1 MADYAHEWTDKQ
13 LEGLEKR
20 VAAVYRQ
27 AAEEMR
33 EKLERWYADFKRLD
47 EKKASLVKEGTLG
60 KEEYLAWR
68 KVKMVESG
76 RLKALVDTLTEDFVN
91 TDKIAMQI
99 VRGDLTD
106 VYALNANYAAYKI
119 EQNTGLDL
127 SWTLYDHSAVERMIR
142 EEPDVLPLPSVNIPM
157 DEQWNRKH
165 LNNAITQGI
174 LQGESIPHIADRL
187 QRIIGMDRTA
197 AVRSARTATTAA
209 ECAGRQDTY
218 QRAKNMGIQL
228 KKQWL
233 STLDEKTRHA
243 HRMLDGQTVDVE
255 ESFQVDGY
263 KLKCPGDPSAPG
275 YLIYNCRCTMISVD
289 KFHDQNAPRAAK
301 LGEVSYEEWKAGK
314 EIEATNKWQ
323 TITDYSQN
331 SGMVKENILSTPIK
345 SSESHYKKLLE
356 DLEAT
361 SKTVKLDYNPVKTR
375 TKNISDDEIISALAG
390 GDQTRGSCASLA
402 LAYIGQKQ
410 GWDVLDFRDGE
421 SRYFFCRSRNLLEL
435 SNADGITALHYG
447 DVVGK
452 TSCTLANN
460 FLKKCEIGKEYYLG
474 VGRHAAIVRK
484 NESGILQYLELQS
497 AINSGWTN
505 FNKNPKY
512 TLTNRFGCSSTSGH
526 GEYLD
531 FMINITDSNFGT
543 DDFKSLLGYLNT
555 AENEQRKGRYGTIK

>member
-13 LEGLEKR
+13 LEELEKR

-33 EKLERWYADFKRLD
+33 KKLERWYADFKRLD
-47 EKKASLVKEGTLG
+47 EKKAALVKEGTLD
-60 KEEYLAWR
+60 KAEYLAWR
-68 KVKMVESG
+68 KGKMVESG
-76 RLKALVDTLTEDFVN
+76 RLKALVDTLVKDFVN
-91 TDKIAMQI
+91 SDKIAMQI

-119 EQNTGLDL
+119 EQDTGLGL
-127 SWTLYDHSAVERMIR
+127 SWTLYDHSTVERMIR
-142 EEPDVLPLPSVNIPM
+142 EKPDVLPLPSVNIPL

-187 QRIIGMDRTA
+187 QLILGMDRTA
-197 AVRSARTATTAA
+197 AIRSARTATTAA

-233 STLDEKTRHA
+233 STLDGKTRHA

-289 KFHDQNAPRAAK
+289 KFQDQNAPRAAK
-301 LGEVSYEEWKAGK
+301 LGAVSYDEWKAGK
-314 EIEATNKWQ
+314 EIEAANKWQ

-345 SSESHYKKLLE
+345 SGESHYKKLLE

-375 TKNISDDEIISALAG
+375 TKNITDDEIISALAG
-390 GDQTRGSCASLA
+390 GDQTRGSCASVA
-402 LAYIGQKQ
+402 LAYVGQKQ

-421 SRYFFCRSRNLLEL
+421 SRNFFCKSRNLLEL
-435 SNADGITALHYG
+435 SKADGITALHYG

-484 NESGILQYLELQS
+484 NESGVLQYLELQS
-497 AINSGWTN
+497 AVNSGWTN

-555 AENEQRKGRYGTIK
+555 VENEQRKGQYGTIK

>member
-1 MADYAHEWTDKQ
+1 MADYAHELTDKQ
-13 LEGLEKR
+13 LEELEKR
-20 VAAVYRQ
+20 VAEVYRQ
-27 AAEEMR
+27 ASEEMKQ
-33 EKLERWYADFKRLD
+33 KLEKWYKDFERLD
-47 EKKASLVKEGTLG
+47 KQKAALVEAGKLEKA
-60 KEEYLAWR
+60 EYLAWR
-68 KVKMVESG
+68 KGKMADSG
-76 RLKALVDTLTEDFVN
+76 RLKALVDTLTKDFVN
-91 TDKIAMQI
+91 SDKIAMQI

-119 EQNTGLDL
+119 EQDAGVDL
-127 SWTLYDHSAVERMIR
+127 SWTLYDHSTVERMIR
-142 EEPDVLPLPSVNIPM
+142 EEPDVLPLPSVDIPV

-218 QRAKNMGIQL
+218 QRAKGMGIQL

-233 STLDEKTRHA
+233 ATLDGKTRHA

-289 KFHDQNAPRAAK
+289 KFHDPNAPRAAK
-301 LGEVSYEEWKAGK
+301 LGEVSYEEWKTGK
-314 EIEATNKWQ
+314 EISEGNKWQ

-331 SGMVKENILSTPIK
+331 SGIIKEKVLISPIK
-345 SSESHYKKLLE
+345 SNESHYKKLLD
-356 DLEAT
+356 DLETT
-361 SKTVKLDYNPVKTR
+361 SKTVKLDYNPVRARSKD
-375 TKNISDDEIISALAG
+375 IADEEIISALAG
-390 GDQTRGSCASLA
+390 GDRTKGSCASVA
-402 LAYIGQKQ
+402 LAYVGQKQ

-421 SRYFFCRSRNLLEL
+421 SRSFFSKSRNLLEL
-435 SNADGITALHYG
+435 SKADGVSALHYG

-452 TSCTLANN
+452 SSCTLANN
-460 FLKKCEIGKEYYLG
+460 FLKKCELGKEYYLG

-484 NESGILQYLELQS
+484 NEFGVLQYLELQS
-497 AINSGWTN
+497 AVNSGWTD
-505 FNKNPKY
+505 FNKNPRY
-512 TLTNRFGCSSTSGH
+512 TLTNRFGCSSSSGH

-555 AENEQRKGRYGTIK
+555 AENEQRKGKHGTIK

>member
-13 LEGLEKR
+13 LEELEKR
-20 VAAVYRQ
+20 VATVYRQ

-47 EKKASLVKEGTLG
+47 EKKAALVKEGTLD
-60 KEEYLAWR
+60 KAEYLAWR
-68 KVKMVESG
+68 KGKMVESG
-76 RLKALVDTLTEDFVN
+76 RLKALVNTLTEDFVN
-91 TDKIAMQI
+91 SDKIAMQI

-119 EQNTGLDL
+119 EQDTGLGL
-127 SWTLYDHSAVERMIR
+127 SWTLYDHSTVERMIR
-142 EEPDVLPLPSVNIPM
+142 EEPDVLPLPSVNIPL

-218 QRAKNMGIQL
+218 QLAKNMGIQL

-233 STLDEKTRHA
+233 ATLDGKTRHA

-301 LGEVSYEEWKAGK
+301 LGAVSYEEWKAGK
-314 EIEATNKWQ
+314 EIEAANKWQ

-345 SSESHYKKLLE
+345 SGESHYKKLLE

-390 GDQTRGSCASLA
+390 GDQTRGSCASVA
-402 LAYIGQKQ
+402 LAYVGQKQ

-421 SRYFFCRSRNLLEL
+421 SRYFFSKSRNLLEL
-435 SNADGITALHYG
+435 SKADGVSALHYG

-460 FLKKCEIGKEYYLG
+460 FLKKCEVGKEYYLG

-484 NESGILQYLELQS
+484 NESGVLQYLELQS
-497 AINSGWTN
+497 AVNSGWTN

-555 AENEQRKGRYGTIK
+555 VENEQRKGRYGTIK

>member
-13 LEGLEKR
+13 LEELEKR

-33 EKLERWYADFKRLD
+33 EKLERWYAEFKRLD
-47 EKKASLVKEGTLG
+47 EKKAALVKEGTLG

-68 KVKMVESG
+68 KGKMVESG

-91 TDKIAMQI
+91 SDKIAMQI

-119 EQNTGLDL
+119 EQDTGVGL
-127 SWTLYDHSAVERMIR
+127 SWTLYDHSTVERMIR
-142 EEPDVLPLPSVNIPM
+142 EEPDVLPLPSVNIHL

-233 STLDEKTRHA
+233 ATLDGKTRHA

-275 YLIYNCRCTMISVD
+275 YLIYSCRCTMISVD

-314 EIEATNKWQ
+314 EIEAANKWQ

-331 SGMVKENILSTPIK
+331 SGMVRENILSTPIK
-345 SSESHYKKLLE
+345 SGESHYKKLLE

-375 TKNISDDEIISALAG
+375 TKNITDDEIISALAG
-390 GDQTRGSCASLA
+390 GDQTRGSCASVA
-402 LAYIGQKQ
+402 LAYVGQKQ

-421 SRYFFCRSRNLLEL
+421 SRYFFSKSRNLLEL
-435 SNADGITALHYG
+435 SKADGISALHYG

-484 NESGILQYLELQS
+484 NESGVLQYLELQS
-497 AINSGWTN
+497 AVNSGWTN

-555 AENEQRKGRYGTIK
+555 VENEQRKGRYGTIK

>member
-13 LEGLEKR
+13 LEELEKR

-33 EKLERWYADFKRLD
+33 EKLERWYAEFKRLD
-47 EKKASLVKEGTLG
+47 EKKAALVKEGTLG

-68 KVKMVESG
+68 KGKMVESG

-91 TDKIAMQI
+91 SDKIAMQI
-99 VRGDLTD
+99 VRGDLTG

-119 EQNTGLDL
+119 EQDTGVGL
-127 SWTLYDHSAVERMIR
+127 SWTLYDHSTVERMIR
-142 EEPDVLPLPSVNIPM
+142 EEPDVLPMPSVNIPL

-218 QRAKNMGIQL
+218 QRAKGMGIQL

-233 STLDEKTRHA
+233 ATLDGKTRHA

-314 EIEATNKWQ
+314 EIEAANRWQ

-331 SGMVKENILSTPIK
+331 SVDNRIENGIIK
-345 SSESHYKKLLE
+345 INKSLGAKAKNY
-356 DLEAT
+356 D
-361 SKTVKLDYNPVKTR
+361 VKLPNK
-375 TKNISDDEIISALAG
+375 EIVHLTEGTSITHVSVIAG
-390 GDQTRGSCASLA
+390 KGRNRKIDMV
-402 LAYIGQKQ
+402 
-410 GWDVLDFRDGE
+410 DVLLDKYPGTQETEWVKVKGVGYIDYDGE
-421 SRYFFCRSRNLLEL
+421 SYKTEL
-435 SNADGITALHYG
+435 HWYEEPS
-447 DVVGK
+447 
-452 TSCTLANN
+452 
-460 FLKKCEIGKEYYLG
+460 
-474 VGRHAAIVRK
+474 VGRVEWKVKPDGDGNWFI
-484 NESGILQYLELQS
+484 E
-497 AINSGWTN
+497 
-505 FNKNPKY
+505 
-512 TLTNRFGCSSTSGH
+512 
-526 GEYLD
+526 
-531 FMINITDSNFGT
+531 
-543 DDFKSLLGYLNT
+543 DD
-555 AENEQRKGRYGTIK
+555 

>member
-13 LEGLEKR
+13 LEELEKR

-33 EKLERWYADFKRLD
+33 EKLERWYAEFKRLD
-47 EKKASLVKEGTLG
+47 EKKAALVKEGTLD
-60 KEEYLAWR
+60 KAEYLAWR
-68 KVKMVESG
+68 KGKMVENG

-91 TDKIAMQI
+91 SDKIAMQI

-119 EQNTGLDL
+119 EQDTGVGL
-127 SWTLYDHSAVERMIR
+127 SWTLYDHSTVERMIR
-142 EEPDVLPLPSVNIPM
+142 EEPDVLPLPSVNIHL

-233 STLDEKTRHA
+233 STLDGKTRHA

-289 KFHDQNAPRAAK
+289 KFHDQNAPRAEK

-314 EIEATNKWQ
+314 EIEAANKWQ
-323 TITDYSQN
+323 TITDYSQKSVDKSREN
-331 SGMVKENILSTPIK
+331 GIIVIKESIKSGKVSVDVNKEKQNRHIK
-345 SSESHYKKLLE
+345 SSSGYIPGRSYIYGSLE
-356 DLEAT
+356 DAQIL
-361 SKTVKLDYNPVKTR
+361 VNKLTCTGTP
-375 TKNISDDEIISALAG
+375 IIS
-390 GDQTRGSCASLA
+390 S
-402 LAYIGQKQ
+402 
-410 GWDVLDFRDGE
+410 DGE
-421 SRYFFCRSRNLLEL
+421 WQKKERVNNSSVI
-435 SNADGITALHYG
+435 GIHIDPT
-447 DVVGK
+447 
-452 TSCTLANN
+452 T
-460 FLKKCEIGKEYYLG
+460 GKEEETSSALIIYSKSG
-474 VGRHAAIVRK
+474 SHIIPRKDEK
-484 NESGILQYLELQS
+484 NEIV
-497 AINSGWTN
+497 
-505 FNKNPKY
+505 
-512 TLTNRFGCSSTSGH
+512 
-526 GEYLD
+526 
-531 FMINITDSNFGT
+531 
-543 DDFKSLLGYLNT
+543 
-555 AENEQRKGRYGTIK
+555 